1 MEDLR
6 QAIRSLI
13 RRMELAPAPAGS
25 VEALTLDR
33 LHELYA
39 AAERAQQAGELGPLF
54 GELRQFWQDSID
66 WCSQLSKDIERLVI
80 LHDEL
85 RPDG

>member
-1 MEDLR
+1 VEELR

-13 RRMELAPAPAGS
+13 RRMELAPTPAGS

-33 LHELYA
+33 LHGLYA
-39 AAERAQQAGELGPLF
+39 AAERAQQAGELGLLF
-54 GELRQFWQDSID
+54 GELRQFWLDSIG

-85 RPDG
+85 SADG